1 MSGAQNHPEEV
12 AVNGAKKPSGA
23 ESTTHGPCFVP
34 AVDIVEKAD
43 ELLLVADVPGVLVDQ
58 IDVRYEDGE
67 LTLHAP
73 AVVRRP
79 AGRFWLEEYQVG
91 DYYRSFRIG
100 QSIDA
105 TRINAQC
112 VDGVLTLH
120 LPKVE
125 SVKPRRIAVKSP

>member
-1 MSGAQNHPEEV
+1 MSVAQHHPEEV
-12 AVNGAKKPSGA
+12 ARNGAKQPSGA

-43 ELLLVADVPGVLVDQ
+43 ELLLVADVPGALVDK

-125 SVKPRRIAVKSP
+125 SVKPRRIAVKTP

>member
-1 MSGAQNHPEEV
+1 MSVVQKHAEEV
-12 AVNGAKKPSGA
+12 TRNGAKQPSGV
-23 ESTTHGPCFVP
+23 ESTHHGPCFVP
-34 AVDIVEKAD
+34 SVDIIEKAD
-43 ELLLVADVPGVLVDQ
+43 ELLLIADVPGALVDQ

-79 AGRFWLEEYQVG
+79 TGRFWLEEYGVG
-91 DYYRSFRIG
+91 DYYRSFHIG
-100 QSIDA
+100 QTIDA
-105 TRINAQC
+105 TRINAEC

-125 SVKPRRIAVKSP
+125 SVRPRRIAVKTP

>member
-1 MSGAQNHPEEV
+1 MSVVQNHPEE
-12 AVNGAKKPSGA
+12 AVRHGAKQPSGV
-23 ESTTHGPCFVP
+23 EGTHQGPCFVP
-34 AVDIVEKAD
+34 AVDIIEKAD
-43 ELLLVADVPGVLVDQ
+43 ELLLVADVPGALVDR

-79 AGRFWLEEYQVG
+79 PGRFWLEEYQVG

-105 TRINAQC
+105 SRINAEC

-125 SVKPRRIAVKSP
+125 SVKPRRIAVKTP